1 MRSIIVLCRA
11 LSEVWDLIGTLQSR
25 GNNNALLA
33 LLRRWS
39 PAPAAWSTRSRSP
52 GAGAASGRGR
62 WRGRGEGEAGVG
74 VVAAVG
80 LALAGHLAG
89 ARAVQLQLKHKHGVI
104 WPAQCRQGPT
114 ILCWPSW
121 VPGLVRGEARGC

>member
-1 MRSIIVLCRA
+1 MEHFSPVVIIMHCLRCSDVGLPPQQRGA
-11 LSEVWDLIGTLQSR
+11 LAHAVR
-25 GNNNALLA
+25 
-33 LLRRWS
+33 
-39 PAPAAWSTRSRSP
+39 
-52 GAGAASGRGR
+52 GRGR
-62 WRGRGEGEAGVG
+62 HQAGAGGGGGAGGRGEGEAGVG

-89 ARAVQLQLKHKHGVI
+89 ARAVQLQLKHKYGVI